1 MFNWRSRIV
10 IVAGLAAGCTGALV
24 AGCTGKITGG
34 SPTGSTGSGGG
45 SGSSTGTGSTG
56 TVSTGTG
63 STGVVNTTGT
73 GSSTGTVGS
82 TTPGVCTPGIPAT
95 LQVPRLTN
103 TEYDRTIRDLLGV
116 TELKAAANVYPS
128 TLLATDQAGGLTDL
142 GWSAYQSV
150 AEMIASQVMASSTL
164 TANFLKCTPTT
175 TGSGATCL
183 HNTIVQFGRRAF
195 RRPLTTDE
203 VAAFDAIVSKG
214 AQITPTGAP
223 SELAEALLYMFLISP
238 SFLQHAEITGTA
250 DSSGHYSL
258 SPWEVAARLSY
269 MLWGTTPDDTL
280 SAAADNNQLTTSAQI
295 LTQAQRMLQDPKAHD
310 MVSDFHRFY
319 LIMGTN
325 TRWDQINKN
334 TTLFPAFS
342 TAVVPDMENETQ
354 QFFDEVVFKYGGS
367 FQDFFLSPRAYVTAA
382 TAPFYG
388 LKAASY
394 GTALTEV
401 DLDATQRPGFLTRLA
416 FLNAYSSYSNTSPIL
431 RGAFINKQLLGVPI
445 GAPPPGADQTPLP
458 TSADLDTIRK
468 EVDQMT
474 SASACSSCHHNYIN
488 PPGFALEAFNTV
500 GTWQAK
506 DTSVVST
513 GVSVDTTADVMIDGA
528 PVHVT
533 GPADLMAA
541 LAKSAQAQQQY
552 ATLWVAY
559 AYQRSDAM
567 DCGTVNSL
575 SAKMTAGGY
584 AITNL
589 VADLTQTASFVTRAQ
604 ETP

>member
-1 MFNWRSRIV
+1 V
-10 IVAGLAAGCTGALV
+10 
-24 AGCTGKITGG
+24 G
-34 SPTGSTGSGGG
+34 S
-45 SGSSTGTGSTG
+45 
-56 TVSTGTG
+56 
-63 STGVVNTTGT
+63 TGT

-95 LQVPRLTN
+95 SQVARLTN

-116 TELKAAANVYPS
+116 TELQGAANVYPS
-128 TLLATDQAGGLTDL
+128 TLLATDQAGGLTDV

-150 AEMIASQVMASSTL
+150 AEMIASQVMASPTL
-164 TANFLKCTPTT
+164 TANFLKCTPTA

-195 RRPLTTDE
+195 RRPLTNDE

-223 SELAEALLYMFLISP
+223 TEIAEALLYMFLISP
-238 SFLQHAEITGTA
+238 SFLQHAETAGTG
-250 DSSGHYSL
+250 DSNGHFTL
-258 SPWEVAARLSY
+258 SNFEVASRLSY
-269 MLWGTTPDDTL
+269 MLWGTTPDDSL
-280 SAAADNNQLTTSAQI
+280 STAADNNQLTTSAQI
-295 LTQAQRMLQDPKAHD
+295 LAQAQRMIKDPKAHD

-334 TTLFPAFS
+334 ATLFPAFKTS
-342 TAVVPDMENETQ
+342 VVPDMENETQ
-354 QFFDEVVFKYGGS
+354 QFFDDVVFKYGGT
-367 FQDFFLSPRAYVTAA
+367 FQDLFLSPRAYVTAA

-394 GTALTEV
+394 GTSLTEV
-401 DLDATQRPGFLTRLA
+401 DLDPAQRPGFLTRLA

-445 GAPPPGADQTPLP
+445 AAPPPGADQTPLP
-458 TSADLDTIRK
+458 TGADLDTVRK
-468 EVDQMT
+468 ATDQMT
-474 SASACSSCHHNYIN
+474 SASACSSCHHSYIN

-500 GTWQAK
+500 GTWQTK
-506 DTSVVST
+506 DTTFAST
-513 GVSVDTTADVMIDGA
+513 GVAVDTTADVMIDGA

-541 LAKSAQAQQQY
+541 LAKSTQAQQQY

-559 AYQRSDAM
+559 AYQRADAM
-567 DCGTVNSL
+567 DCGTVNNL

-584 AITNL
+584 TITDL
-589 VADLTQTASFVTRAQ
+589 IADLTQASAFVTRAQ

>member
-1 MFNWRSRIV
+1 MFKWRSRIV
-10 IVAGLAAGCTGALV
+10 VFATLA

-34 SPTGSTGSGGG
+34 TQGASTGAGGLSGGSTGTG
-45 SGSSTGTGSTG
+45 SMGTTSTGTGSTG
-56 TVSTGTG
+56 IVGSTGTG
-63 STGVVNTTGT
+63 G
-73 GSSTGTVGS
+73 STGTVGS

-95 LQVPRLTN
+95 SQVARLTN

-116 TELKAAANVYPS
+116 AELQAAANVYPS
-128 TLLATDQAGGLTDL
+128 TLLATDQAGGLTDV

-150 AEMIASQVMASSTL
+150 AEMIASQVMASPTL

-183 HNTIVQFGRRAF
+183 HDTIVKFGRRAF
-195 RRPLTTDE
+195 RRPLTNDE
-203 VAAFDAIVSKG
+203 VAAFDVIVAKG

-223 SELAEALLYMFLISP
+223 TEIAEALLYMFLISP
-238 SFLQHAEITGTA
+238 SFLQHAETAGTA
-250 DSSGHYSL
+250 DGNGHFAL
-258 SPWEVAARLSY
+258 SNFEVASRLSY

-295 LTQAQRMLQDPKAHD
+295 LAQAQRMIKDPKAHD

-325 TRWDQINKN
+325 TRWDQINKS
-334 TTLFPAFS
+334 TTLFPAFNTS
-342 TAVVPDMENETQ
+342 VVPDMENETQ
-354 QFFDEVVFKYGGS
+354 QFFDDVVFKYGGT
-367 FQDFFLSPRAYVTAA
+367 FQDLFLSPRAYVTAA

-394 GTALTEV
+394 GTSLTEV
-401 DLDATQRPGFLTRLA
+401 DLDPTQRPGFLTRLA

-445 GAPPPGADQTPLP
+445 AAPPPGADQTPLP
-458 TSADLDTIRK
+458 TGADLDTVRK
-468 EVDQMT
+468 ATDQMT
-474 SASACSSCHHNYIN
+474 SASACSSCHHSYIN

-500 GTWQAK
+500 GTWQTK
-506 DTSVVST
+506 DTTFVST
-513 GVSVDTTADVMIDGA
+513 GVAVDTTADVMIDGA

-541 LAKSAQAQQQY
+541 LARSTQAQQQY

-559 AYQRSDAM
+559 AYQRADAM
-567 DCGTVNSL
+567 DCGTVNNL

-584 AITNL
+584 TITNL
-589 VADLTQTASFVTRAQ
+589 IADLTQASAFVTRAQ

>member
-10 IVAGLAAGCTGALV
+10 VFATLAAGCTGKIVGGTQGASTG
-24 AGCTGKITGG
+24 AGGLSGSSTG
-34 SPTGSTGSGGG
+34 TGST
-45 SGSSTGTGSTG
+45 SSTGTGSTG
-56 TVSTGTG
+56 TVG
-63 STGVVNTTGT
+63 STGT

-82 TTPGVCTPGIPAT
+82 TTPGICTPGIPAT
-95 LQVPRLTN
+95 SQVARLTN

-116 TELKAAANVYPS
+116 TQLQAAANVYPS

-150 AEMIASQVMASSTL
+150 AEMIASQVMASPTL

-195 RRPLTTDE
+195 RRPLTNDE
-203 VAAFDAIVSKG
+203 VAAFDAMVSKG

-223 SELAEALLYMFLISP
+223 TEIAEALLYMFLISP
-238 SFLQHAEITGTA
+238 SFLQHAETAGTA
-250 DSSGHYSL
+250 DSNGHFTL
-258 SPWEVAARLSY
+258 SNFEVASRLSY
-269 MLWGTTPDDTL
+269 LLWGTTPDDTL
-280 SAAADNNQLTTSAQI
+280 STAADNNQLTTSAQI
-295 LTQAQRMLQDPKAHD
+295 LAQAQRMIKDPKAHD

-325 TRWDQINKN
+325 TRWDQINKS

-342 TAVVPDMENETQ
+342 AAVVPDMENETQ
-354 QFFDEVVFKYGGS
+354 QFFDDVVFKYGGT
-367 FQDFFLSPRAYVTAA
+367 FQDLFLSTRAYVTAT

-388 LKAASY
+388 LKAANY
-394 GTALTEV
+394 GTSLTEV
-401 DLDATQRPGFLTRLA
+401 DMDPAERPGFLTRLA

-445 GAPPPGADQTPLP
+445 AAPPPGADQTPLP
-458 TSADLDTIRK
+458 TGADLDTVRK
-468 EVDQMT
+468 ATDEMT
-474 SASACSSCHHNYIN
+474 SASACSSCHHSYIN

-500 GTWQAK
+500 GTWQTV
-506 DTSVVST
+506 DTTFAST
-513 GVSVDTTADVMIDGA
+513 GVAVDTTADVMIDGA

-541 LAKSAQAQQQY
+541 LAKSTQAQQQY
-552 ATLWVAY
+552 ATLWVQY
-559 AYQRSDAM
+559 AYQRADAM
-567 DCGTVNSL
+567 DCGTVNSI

-584 AITNL
+584 TITNL
-589 VADLTQTASFVTRAQ
+589 VADLTQASAFVMRAQ

>member
-10 IVAGLAAGCTGALV
+10 VFATLAAGCTGKIVGGTQGASTG
-24 AGCTGKITGG
+24 AGGLSGSSTG
-34 SPTGSTGSGGG
+34 TGST
-45 SGSSTGTGSTG
+45 SSTGTGSTG
-56 TVSTGTG
+56 TVG
-63 STGVVNTTGT
+63 STGT

-82 TTPGVCTPGIPAT
+82 TTPGICTPGIPAT
-95 LQVPRLTN
+95 SQVARLTN

-116 TELKAAANVYPS
+116 TQLQAAANVYPS

-150 AEMIASQVMASSTL
+150 AEMIASQVMASPTL

-195 RRPLTTDE
+195 RRPLTNDE
-203 VAAFDAIVSKG
+203 VAAFDAMVSKG

-223 SELAEALLYMFLISP
+223 TEIAEALLYMFLISP
-238 SFLQHAEITGTA
+238 SFLQHAETAGTA
-250 DSSGHYSL
+250 DSNGHFTL
-258 SPWEVAARLSY
+258 SNFEVASRLSY
-269 MLWGTTPDDTL
+269 LLWGTTPDDTL
-280 SAAADNNQLTTSAQI
+280 STAADNNQLTTSAQI
-295 LTQAQRMLQDPKAHD
+295 LAQAQRMIKDPKAHD

-325 TRWDQINKN
+325 TRWDQINKS

-342 TAVVPDMENETQ
+342 AAVVPDMENETQ
-354 QFFDEVVFKYGGS
+354 QFFDDVVFKYGGT
-367 FQDFFLSPRAYVTAA
+367 FQDLFLSTRAYVTAT

-388 LKAASY
+388 LKAANY
-394 GTALTEV
+394 GTSLTEV
-401 DLDATQRPGFLTRLA
+401 DMDPAERPGFLTRLA

-445 GAPPPGADQTPLP
+445 AAPPPGADQTPLP
-458 TSADLDTIRK
+458 TGADLDTVRK
-468 EVDQMT
+468 ATDEMT
-474 SASACSSCHHNYIN
+474 SASACSSCHHSYIN

-500 GTWQAK
+500 GTWQTV
-506 DTSVVST
+506 DTTFAST
-513 GVSVDTTADVMIDGA
+513 GVAVDTTADVMIDGA

-541 LAKSAQAQQQY
+541 LAKSTQAQQQY
-552 ATLWVAY
+552 ATLWVQY
-559 AYQRSDAM
+559 AYQRADAM
-567 DCGTVNSL
+567 DCGTVNNL

-584 AITNL
+584 TITNL
-589 VADLTQTASFVTRAQ
+589 IADLTQASAFVTRAQ

>member
-10 IVAGLAAGCTGALV
+10 LVAALA

-34 SPTGSTGSGGG
+34 SQGSSTGAGGG
-45 SGSSTGTGSTG
+45 GAGSPTGTGSTG
-56 TVSTGTG
+56 IVSTGTG
-63 STGVVNTTGT
+63 STGVVGTTGT

-82 TTPGVCTPGIPAT
+82 TTPVVCTPGIPSTSQIA
-95 LQVPRLTN
+95 RLTN

-116 TELKAAANVYPS
+116 TELQAAANVYPS
-128 TLLATDQAGGLTDL
+128 TLLATDQAGGLTDV

-150 AEMIASQVMASSTL
+150 AEMIASQVMATSSL
-164 TANFLKCTPTT
+164 TSNFLKCTPTA

-183 HNTIVQFGRRAF
+183 HNTIIQFGRRAF

-214 AQITPTGAP
+214 AQITPTGAQ
-223 SELAEALLYMFLISP
+223 SEIAEVLLYMFLISP
-238 SFLQHAEITGTA
+238 SFLQHAETAGTA
-250 DSSGHYSL
+250 DSNGHFTL
-258 SPWEVAARLSY
+258 SNFEVASRLSY
-269 MLWGTTPDDTL
+269 LLWGTTPDDTL
-280 SAAADNNQLTTSAQI
+280 STAADNGQLTTSAQI
-295 LTQAQRMLQDPKAHD
+295 LAQAQRMIQDPKAHD

-334 TTLFPAFS
+334 TTLFPAFT

-354 QFFDEVVFKYGGS
+354 QFFDDVVFKYGGT
-367 FQDFFLSPRAYVTAA
+367 FQDLFLSPRAYVTAG

-388 LKAASY
+388 LNAANY
-394 GTALTEV
+394 GTSLTEV
-401 DLDATQRPGFLTRLA
+401 DMDPTQRPGFLTRLA

-458 TSADLDTIRK
+458 TSADLDTVRK
-468 EVDQMT
+468 ATDEMT

-500 GTWQAK
+500 GTSQTM
-506 DTSVVST
+506 DTTFVST
-513 GVSVDTTADVMIDGA
+513 GVAVDTTADVMIDGA

-533 GPADLMAA
+533 GPADLMTA
-541 LAKSAQAQQQY
+541 LSKSTQAQQQY
-552 ATLWVAY
+552 ATLWVQY
-559 AYQRSDAM
+559 AYQRADAM
-567 DCGTVNSL
+567 DCGTVNNI

-584 AITNL
+584 TITNL
-589 VADLTQTASFVTRAQ
+589 IADLTQTPAFVTRA
-604 ETP
+604 EESP